1 MLRPYIP
8 WSPFLRSQHTRHRQ
22 HQRQPPERDRQCGRR
37 REAHDRAG
45 VRRGEDR
52 HEEHQEGRHGRVKII
67 QTRPVALPPVQP
79 QIARS
84 MRPSLRL
91 AVVGTTCL
99 LLIPALTGGAMLAGQ
114 QPSAYVPLDDWTMP
128 YVEHLIA
135 TGVIPDPAPLTRPLR
150 RADVLRALESV
161 DTLHLSPALI
171 ATLRRLHA
179 AFASTQAGPHF
190 RVAGGLGAAAANYA
204 RRDALAAI
212 DSTGPRQSGA
222 GRGTAGAGLTAEAYV
237 AAQWKFG
244 EVFFGRLDR
253 NWGPPGIAGL
263 LLSANPYGLDHFA
276 VTVGSAKLQLQALA
290 TQLDDRDASG
300 AVVHRFMVQ
309 HRLRLVQ
316 GRWGVALWEGTVLA
330 GRDRSFE
337 PWYLNALNAGILEQW
352 NGGGNVNSFVGLDF
366 ERRARVS
373 AFGQLMLDD
382 IQVDRAGASDQKPV
396 SYALTVGARG
406 VIGAA
411 AAAWRVYY
419 TRVTNLTYRNEDSL
433 QVPLYHSLVTGRN
446 FDDYDQLTATLGVL
460 PRSGLL
466 LAPEITYLRQGE
478 GDPRLPHPDVAAYP
492 TTATIFQGVVE
503 RTLRLALAGSYA
515 PSARVGVSFDVG
527 VHRISNFQHASGDTR
542 TRVLGRVSLSYRLQH
557 EGAIQ

>member
-1 MLRPYIP
+1 
-8 WSPFLRSQHTRHRQ
+8 
-22 HQRQPPERDRQCGRR
+22 
-37 REAHDRAG
+37 
-45 VRRGEDR
+45 
-52 HEEHQEGRHGRVKII
+52 
-67 QTRPVALPPVQP
+67 
-79 QIARS
+79 
-84 MRPSLRL
+84 MRLRL
-91 AVVGTTCL
+91 VILTATCL
-99 LLIPALTGGAMLAGQ
+99 LVAPALTGGAMLAGQ
-114 QPSAYVPLDDWTMP
+114 QASPYVPLDDWTMP

-150 RADVLRALESV
+150 RADLLRALESV
-161 DTLHLSPALI
+161 DTLQLSPALL

-179 AFASTQAGPHF
+179 AFASHQAGPHF

-222 GRGTAGAGLTAEAYV
+222 GHGTASGDLELELGTGHVIATTHLQLDTRLKYDPDWFGKKDRAIAGRTAEAYV
-237 AAQWKFG
+237 DAQWKFG

-253 NWGPPGIAGL
+253 NWGPPGIQGL

-276 VTVGSAKLQLQALA
+276 VTIGSARLQLQALA
-290 TQLDDRDASG
+290 SQLDDRDSSG

-316 GRWGVALWEGTVLA
+316 GRWGIALWEGTVLA

-337 PWYLNALNAGILEQW
+337 AWYLNALNAGILEQW
-352 NGGGNVNSFVGLDF
+352 NNGGNVNSFVGLDF

-382 IQVDRAGASDQKPV
+382 IQVDRAGATDQKPV

-406 VIGAA
+406 VIGRAA
-411 AAAWRVYY
+411 TGWRVDY

-446 FDDYDQLTATLGVL
+446 FDDYDQLTATLGLL
-460 PRSGLL
+460 PRSELL

-492 TTATIFQGVVE
+492 TTPTIFQGVVE

-515 PSARVGVSFDVG
+515 PSARVGLSFAVG
-527 VHRISNFQHASGDTR
+527 VHRISNFQHAAGDTR
-542 TRVLGRVSLSYRLQH
+542 TRLLGRVSLTYRLQH